1 MNRDLEYSI
10 SINDYTNA
18 LRIFSDLPSN
28 HFKARDILWY
38 VRSAIYNNDASSL
51 CRAFNLASKNKIPAH
66 IKLRIAKEIYSNKY
80 RIMNSQNAFGD
91 YEIIEK
97 LLQSNSQI
105 NIHSLIKIKSLLKN
119 NFNHTFKTYLF
130 NNSNKFNSKISYS
143 GNGYVNKNILK
154 IFNLLDLQCKKN
166 ICDLPTIP
174 KVQEF
179 GNVYVTHDGT
189 VMDETFKKILYNRYL
204 TPPPKKPI
212 GKSPAGV
219 KSINIAFFIG
229 NRNKGFYH
237 WFIEQFPLLV
247 YHYSQNYSS
256 LPLLFLNN
264 TKLFA
269 QETLKLLFKPMPNII
284 YVGDIIKVEK
294 LFVVKGSDLVLSR
307 RKLNNIVY
315 DPLVINSKR
324 ITNNFS
330 LGNKIYISRKKSVR
344 RKFKNENELEF
355 HLAKYDFKAVCL
367 EDLPLAK
374 QISLISN
381 ANIIAAC
388 HGSGLAHIASC
399 KPGTKIFEIIPT
411 DVSYSVSLNTWQNK
425 FSFISLSRMLGF
437 NHRIYFQYI
446 NPLKPEYNLDIKN
459 IIEDI
464 NNFIDIK

>member
-1 MNRDLEYSI
+1 MIRDLEYAI

-18 LRIFSDLPSN
+18 LRIFNDTLLQ

-38 VRSAIYNNDASSL
+38 VRTAIYNNDVHSL
-51 CRAFNLASKNKIPAH
+51 CRAFNLASNNKVPGH
-66 IKLRIAKEIYSNKY
+66 IKLRIAKEIYQNGY
-80 RIMNSQNAFGD
+80 RIMNSQNAFDD
-91 YEIIEK
+91 YEMIEK

-105 NIHSLIKIKSLLKN
+105 NINTLIKKNLLKN
-119 NFNHTFKTYLF
+119 NFNHTIKSYLQ

-143 GNGYVNKNILK
+143 GNGYINKNILK
-154 IFNLLDLQCKKN
+154 IFNLLDLLCLKN
-166 ICDLPTIP
+166 IYDLPTIP

-179 GNVYVTHDGT
+179 RNVYVTHDGT
-189 VMDETFKKILYNRYL
+189 VMDETFKKILHNRYYTL
-204 TPPPKKPI
+204 PKKPI
-212 GKSPAGV
+212 GKSLAAV
-219 KSINIAFFIG
+219 KSINIAFFVG
-229 NRNKGFYH
+229 NKTKGFYH
-237 WFIEQFPLLV
+237 WFTEQFPLLV

-264 TKLFA
+264 TNKFVL
-269 QETLKLLFKPMPNII
+269 ETLKLLFKPMPNII
-284 YVGDIIKVEK
+284 DVGDIIKVKK
-294 LFVVKGSDLVLSR
+294 LFVVKGNNLVLSR
-307 RKLNNIVY
+307 RKLHNIVY
-315 DPLVINSKR
+315 DPLVINSKK

-374 QISLISN
+374 QISIISN
-381 ANIIAAC
+381 ANIIVAC

-399 KPGTKIFEIIPT
+399 KPETKIFEIIPT
-411 DVSYSVSLNTWQNK
+411 DVSYSIGPSWELK

-446 NPLKPEYNLDIKN
+446 NPLKPEYNLDITN

-464 NNFIDIK
+464 NNFINTK